1 MRAVLCTE
9 YGSHNG
15 LVLED
20 VPEPTLGPG
29 QVLID
34 VRAASLNFPDL
45 LVIRGEYQFKPE
57 PPFVPGAEAAGVVA
71 ALGEGVTGFAV
82 GQRVTSFGVVRR
94 EPGRRCRDGDPH
106 PRRDRV

>member
-20 VPEPTLGPG
+20 VPEPTPGPG

-71 ALGEGVTGFAV
+71 ALGEGVTG
-82 GQRVTSFGVVRR
+82 
-94 EPGRRCRDGDPH
+94 
-106 PRRDRV
+106 